1 MYGKILIQCDL
12 IVRTGMHIGAS
23 GAFSAI
29 GAVDSPDSGH
39 LYFHDE
45 RNGQCCDLRQHEF
58 ENDLCQDN
66 GKLEPP
72 GL

>member
-1 MYGKILIQCDL
+1 MDFTEKERMNEKTEQLKTCNRSI
-12 IVRTGMHIGAS
+12 
-23 GAFSAI
+23 
-29 GAVDSPDSGH
+29 PDSGH

-45 RNGQCCDLRQHEF
+45 RNGQCCDLRQYEF